1 MADIETSNFQ
11 LFRDLISEPLI
22 EKSSTTPEKKTKR
35 NRLGRKSAIKP
46 VVAKPDEEV
55 NDAEE
60 LAEFIEYLAREI
72 FQSLPPELRTLTY
85 SKYINDPILQ
95 NKCALPLTDIT
106 TTLILNAV
114 PVTVPE
120 TLDTYSLLPAHRTTS
135 EFLIPILNSYVT
147 TTTTAPPPPRQTRDL
162 ADGCE
167 ICERS
172 WIPLTYHHLI
182 PRMVHAK
189 AVKRGWHTE
198 DQLENVAWLCRAC
211 HSFVHRVA
219 GHEELAK
226 EYYTVEK
233 LVGRE
238 DVRKFA
244 EWVGKVRWKA
254 Q

>member
-1 MADIETSNFQ
+1 MSDIENSNFQ

-22 EKSSTTPEKKTKR
+22 EKSTTTSKKKTNK
-35 NRLGRKSAIKP
+35 NRLGRKTAIKS
-46 VVAKPDEEV
+46 VATRADEEV

-60 LAEFIEYLAREI
+60 LAEFIEYLATEI
-72 FQSLPPELRTLTY
+72 FQSLPPELKTLTY
-85 SKYINDPILQ
+85 SIYINDPILQ
-95 NKCALPLTDIT
+95 KKYALPLTDIA

-120 TLDTYSLLPAHRTTS
+120 TLDTYSLLSAHRTTS

-226 EYYTVEK
+226 EYYTVER
-233 LVGRE
+233 LVERE